1 MAWWLEFQAF
11 TAVMQVLSLVEELR
25 IPEKIDIYIF
35 EHTIRGR
42 GEESGESVMWESKT
56 RECQD
61 IDKKV
66 KRSRKSD

>member
-11 TAVMQVLSLVEELR
+11 TAAMQVLSLVEELR
-25 IPEKIDIYIF
+25 FRKKYIYIF
-35 EHTIRGR
+35 EYTIRGR

-66 KRSRKSD
+66 KCGRKSD